1 MASSWLPERI
11 FCSGRPARRSA
22 LAMASLP
29 SAMASSRRSFV
40 NHWRIL
46 VRARGV
52 TTTFSQSRL
61 GPLVVL
67 EVTICTVSPE
77 ES

>member
-1 MASSWLPERI
+1 
-11 FCSGRPARRSA
+11 
-22 LAMASLP
+22 
-29 SAMASSRRSFV
+29 MASSRRSFV

-52 TTTFSQSRL
+52 TTTLSQSRL